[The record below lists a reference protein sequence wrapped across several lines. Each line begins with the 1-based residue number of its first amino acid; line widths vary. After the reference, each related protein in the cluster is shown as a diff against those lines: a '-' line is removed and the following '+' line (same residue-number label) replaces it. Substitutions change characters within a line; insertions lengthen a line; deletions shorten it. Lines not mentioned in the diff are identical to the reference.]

1 MFKRLM
7 SSLGLIGSWL
17 ALSGFAAQAP
27 AGFSPWW
34 ALIIVIVILL
44 LLWWW
49 LGRSKGEKE
58 APPAAA
64 PVKAA
69 PVKEVAAAPV
79 EADNL
84 AKIEGIGPKVSGVLQ
99 AAGFSTFAQLAG
111 ADVGKLE
118 EILAAAKLQMMKPGS
133 WPQQA
138 QLAADGKWEE
148 LQKLQDELS
157 GGK

>member
-1 MFKRLM
+1 MLKRLL

-17 ALSGFAAQAP
+17 ALSGFAAQSSL
-27 AGFSPWW
+27 SPWW
-34 ALIIVIVILL
+34 ALIIVVVILL

-49 LGRSKGEKE
+49 LGRSKDEE
-58 APPAAA
+58 AAPAKATAA
-64 PVKAA
+64 PVAA
-69 PVKEVAAAPV
+69 PEPVKP
-79 EADNL
+79 DNL
-84 AKIEGIGPKVSGVLQ
+84 ARIEGVGPKVASVLQ
-99 AAGFSTFAQLAG
+99 AAGFQSFAQLAG

-118 EILAAAKLQMMKPGS
+118 EILDANKLQMMNPGS

-138 QLAADGKWEE
+138 KLAAEGKWDE